1 MKRVGL
7 LAGGLIVGLAAAAF
21 LLARRPPDFYTR
33 ALEQPLEQ
41 VHQRSRDFLRHAS
54 QLASDVENL
63 SHWEAVFRR
72 EDVNAWLSNQF
83 MQEFGRLLPPSVQEP
98 RLNFEDGQ
106 MVLAFRNGTGWFA
119 PVISLKLA
127 LWFPEPNLLA
137 VELLDGQAG
146 SIPVSI
152 TRTIHQAAARSPK
165 LGWNIKWKQHE
176 GNPVALVRLKWEK
189 VYKDLTV
196 EEVRIEQGLL
206 YVRGNSEGC
215 DAGAKSSVDR
225 QALRFN
231 PAKPPSAGL

>member
-1 MKRVGL
+1 MIRVAL
-7 LAGGLIVGLAAAAF
+7 LVGGLIVGLAAAAV

-33 ALEQPLEQ
+33 ALEQSPEQ
-41 VHQRSRDFLRHAS
+41 VRQRSRDFLRHAS

-63 SHWEAVFRR
+63 SHWEAAFRR
-72 EDVNAWLSNQF
+72 EDVNAWLSDQF
-83 MQEFGRLLPPSVQEP
+83 MREFGRSLPPSFQEP
-98 RLNFEDGQ
+98 RLDFEDGQ
-106 MVLAFRNGTGWFA
+106 VVLAFRNGTGWLA

-137 VELLDGQAG
+137 VELRDGQAG

-152 TRTIHQAAARSPK
+152 TRAIHQAAARSPK
-165 LGWNIKWKQHE
+165 PGWNIEWKEHQ

-189 VYKDLTV
+189 ICKDLTV

-215 DAGAKSSVDR
+215 DAGSKSSVNR
-225 QALRFN
+225 QVLRLN